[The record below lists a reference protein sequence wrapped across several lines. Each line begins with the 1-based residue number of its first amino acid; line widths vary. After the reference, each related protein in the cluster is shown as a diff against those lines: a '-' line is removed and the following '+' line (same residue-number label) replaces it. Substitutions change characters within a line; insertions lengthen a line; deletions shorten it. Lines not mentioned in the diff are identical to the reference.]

1 MSSVHFELPPSTI
14 VSPFSSSLASL
25 STVPCVGSPAGT
37 MIHTV
42 RGASSFFTR
51 SASDRAP
58 TAPRLAAASM
68 FDWLWSNATTSCSES
83 RLMRAT
89 MLPPIR
95 PRPTKPICA
104 MGLQVLLDRAQRR
117 DRVAAEH
124 EALRRQPMV
133 AQDQQVAVRLR
144 ALEGLEGG
152 GLARDRE
159 VVVGD
164 VQQLQEAADRR
175 SALVQLAGRVQV
187 ARPVAEGRGHGRA
200 VADQ

>member
-1 MSSVHFELPPSTI
+1 MSSVHLELPPSTI

-25 STVPCVGSPAGT
+25 STVCWVGSPAGT

-42 RGASSFFTR
+42 RGASSFLTR
-51 SASDRAP
+51 SASERAP
-58 TAPRLAAASM
+58 TAPFFTALSTAPLSK
-68 FDWLWSNATTSCSES
+68 SKATTSWSES

-117 DRVAAEH
+117 DGVAAKH
-124 EALRRQPMV
+124 EALRRQSVV
-133 AQDQQVAVRLR
+133 AQDEQVAVRLR
-144 ALEGLEGG
+144 ALEGLERRRPIVTGSAG
-152 GLARDRE
+152 DRD

-164 VQQLQEAADRR
+164 VQQLQEP
-175 SALVQLAGRVQV
+175 ALG
-187 ARPVAEGRGHGRA
+187 
-200 VADQ
+200 